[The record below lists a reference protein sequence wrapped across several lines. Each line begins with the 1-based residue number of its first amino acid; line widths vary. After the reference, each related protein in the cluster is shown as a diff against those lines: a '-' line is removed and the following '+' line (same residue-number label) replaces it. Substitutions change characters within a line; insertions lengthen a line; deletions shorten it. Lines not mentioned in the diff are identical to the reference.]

1 MKKQVLRDPIC
12 QTMTEMTEK
21 GEQIHAFWYALV
33 AIFVV
38 LGKMTRK
45 RAEKE
50 AYKKIV
56 EEFGEDTLMKEFELD
71 INGNP
76 LK

>member
-1 MKKQVLRDPIC
+1 MTDEGKK
-12 QTMTEMTEK
+12 
-21 GEQIHAFWYALV
+21 IHAYWYALV

-50 AYKKIV
+50 AYKKIA
-56 EEFGEDTLMKEFELD
+56 EQFGEDTLMKEFELD

-76 LK
+76 VK

>member
-1 MKKQVLRDPIC
+1 MTDEGKK
-12 QTMTEMTEK
+12 
-21 GEQIHAFWYALV
+21 IHAYLYALV
-33 AIFVV
+33 ALFVV

-56 EEFGEDTLMKEFELD
+56 EQFGEDTLMKEFELD
-71 INGNP
+71 VNGNP
-76 LK
+76 VK

>member
-1 MKKQVLRDPIC
+1 MV
-12 QTMTEMTEK
+12 
-21 GEQIHAFWYALV
+21 AL
-33 AIFVV
+33 FVV

-56 EEFGEDTLMKEFELD
+56 EQFGEDTLMKEFELD

-76 LK
+76 VK